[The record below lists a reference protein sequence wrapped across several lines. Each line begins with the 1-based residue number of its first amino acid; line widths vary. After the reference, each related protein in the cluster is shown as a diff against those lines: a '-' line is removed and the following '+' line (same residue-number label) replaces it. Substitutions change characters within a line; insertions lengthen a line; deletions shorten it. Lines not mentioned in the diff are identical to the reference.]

1 MFAFLLLGKAFHF
14 RGCGWSRRKHVTWS
28 KDDMAWIVS
37 MNELFLNIFGDDFL
51 QYGWDK
57 EKKGVIISPES
68 LPSYQYDHL
77 LWEKSTPASS
87 PAQFFPASSPTQ
99 YTPASSPNQ
108 SSPASSPAQ
117 YTPAS
122 SPTRSSPASS
132 LSQSTSAS
140 SGAQSTPASSP
151 SQSTTASH
159 PAPST
164 SASSPSQ
171 SSPASRTAQSSPAF
185 SPAQSSPA
193 HSSPAFMDNGGAKES
208 GSQPS
213 VIIKTSVPSYSEDLR
228 TCATRKNSTRGQ
240 LSSYNLPPVIQITD
254 DEIELVNCP
263 ERLSNPLKL
272 SFRPSES
279 TVRKGYRLINQA
291 SGCDSDDED
300 LDIAVK
306 FGGLGVFDTW
316 AMDIWLKASSAA
328 SIKTRVKE
336 EERWLQSSN
345 GALTGTQIKEVGSLL
360 FDSEPEQEILRIND
374 VIVDANDLSS
384 LACERF
390 VTGFVIDALCLKF
403 CEEAMGKSLYLPS
416 FTQTWASCGSLP
428 YVKSKLKPYIS
439 GRNLSEI
446 QWLLTPIHVNGN
458 HWGLLCINM
467 VLREVFY
474 DDGLKLNHP
483 SNLCEIVQKIFQAIS
498 CSPASNLNILL
509 PIRRFGMPT
518 QPSVGEGCA
527 SCGVGVVLAAHDFLV
542 VQDSSIPKFNWKFQ
556 DMTKHRQKLLYKFVE
571 WR

>member
-1 MFAFLLLGKAFHF
+1 MFAVLLLGKAFHF

-28 KDDMAWIVS
+28 EDDMAWIAS

-51 QYGWDK
+51 KYGWDK
-57 EKKGVIISPES
+57 EKKRVIISPET

-77 LWEKSTPASS
+77 LWEEATPASSPTQSTPASSPTQSSPASSSNQSSPTSSTTQSTPASS
-87 PAQFFPASSPTQ
+87 PAQ
-99 YTPASSPNQ
+99 
-108 SSPASSPAQ
+108 
-117 YTPAS
+117 
-122 SPTRSSPASS
+122 
-132 LSQSTSAS
+132 
-140 SGAQSTPASSP
+140 
-151 SQSTTASH
+151 STTASRST
-159 PAPST
+159 PST
-164 SASSPSQ
+164 SESSPSQ
-171 SSPASRTAQSSPAF
+171 SSPASSTTQSGQGQSSPGF

-193 HSSPAFMDNGGAKES
+193 HSSPAFMDNGGANDS
-208 GSQPS
+208 GPQPS
-213 VIIKTSVPSYSEDLR
+213 VISKTSVPSYSEDLR
-228 TCATRKNSTRGQ
+228 ACATRQTSTRGQ

-254 DEIELVNCP
+254 DHIELVKCP

-291 SGCDSDDED
+291 SGYDSDDED

-306 FGGLGVFDTW
+306 FGDLGVFDTW
-316 AMDIWLKASSAA
+316 AMDIWIKASSAA
-328 SIKTRVKE
+328 SIKARVKE

-345 GALTGTQIKEVGSLL
+345 GALTGTQIKEVASLL
-360 FDSEPEQEILRIND
+360 FDSEPEQEILCIHD

-384 LACERF
+384 LAAERF

-428 YVKSKLKPYIS
+428 YLKSKLKPYIS

-483 SNLCEIVQKIFQAIS
+483 SNLCEIVQKVFQAIS
-498 CSPASNLNILL
+498 CSPAGNLNILL
-509 PIRRFGMPT
+509 PIRRFEMPT

-542 VQDSSIPKFNWKFQ
+542 VQDSSIPKFHWKFQ